1 MGGQDHETSNCANV
15 LQINRNIFIKNVEL
29 VQKLFL
35 NETVVLG
42 FLFLIKAVKKGFS
55 PPKSLR
61 SAKTLEKWYLALVKF

>member
-1 MGGQDHETSNCANV
+1 MGGQDHEGSNCANV

-42 FLFLIKAVKKGFS
+42 FFFLIKAVKNVFHHQ
-55 PPKSLR
+55 R
-61 SAKTLEKWYLALVKF
+61 F